1 MVKSRERLW
10 PNEIGYVMATF
21 LLLQQVNRGKTFSK
35 RRYSPEDP
43 EGKKTGKIFAIIFSV
58 LVLILLVAVFI

>member
-1 MVKSRERLW
+1 
-10 PNEIGYVMATF
+10 MATF